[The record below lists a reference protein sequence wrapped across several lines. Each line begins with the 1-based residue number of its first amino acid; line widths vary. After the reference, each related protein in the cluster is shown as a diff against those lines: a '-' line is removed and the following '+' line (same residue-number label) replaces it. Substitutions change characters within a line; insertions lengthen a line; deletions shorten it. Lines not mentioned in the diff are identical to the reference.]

1 MTLPNFMIIGVA
13 KAGSTSLYN
22 YLKQHPEIFMSPVKE
37 PRYFSP
43 EYYTTYYKKA
53 GRGNIYHE
61 GMSLRTYQ
69 SLFEDVHKEIAI
81 GEAST
86 EYMFFE
92 KTPKRISVTIPHAK
106 IISILRNPV
115 DRAFSAYCYHLR
127 DGRESL
133 SFKEALNQ
141 EEERIRE
148 HWQVGWFYKAGGFY
162 YEQLKRYYEQFDSK
176 NIKVVLWKDL
186 NEAPQ
191 RVCAEIFDFLSVDV
205 RFRPNLTRANKSHLP
220 RNAPLNRLVF
230 KNSSLKKPL
239 KQLLPSSLYEGVAK
253 LTKNFFY
260 TEKKQM
266 DTNIRMELVSVY
278 YNDICKLE
286 DLLCIDLSAWKKI

>member
-1 MTLPNFMIIGVA
+1 MIIGVA

-115 DRAFSAYCYHLR
+115 DRACCAHCIISVTLVVTLVPWGFEIR
-127 DGRESL
+127 RK
-133 SFKEALNQ
+133 KEYVNIGKL
-141 EEERIRE
+141 
-148 HWQVGWFYKAGGFY
+148 AGFTKQAGFIM
-162 YEQLKRYYEQFDSK
+162 
-176 NIKVVLWKDL
+176 N
-186 NEAPQ
+186 N
-191 RVCAEIFDFLSVDV
+191 
-205 RFRPNLTRANKSHLP
+205 
-220 RNAPLNRLVF
+220 
-230 KNSSLKKPL
+230 
-239 KQLLPSSLYEGVAK
+239 
-253 LTKNFFY
+253 
-260 TEKKQM
+260 
-266 DTNIRMELVSVY
+266 
-278 YNDICKLE
+278 
-286 DLLCIDLSAWKKI
+286 